1 MMLWL
6 MDESAGFSMAIQAK
20 NIYIGREVLSEGAL
34 TGFRHYRNTLKDQSI
49 KASIVLGS
57 TSLTA

>member
-1 MMLWL
+1 MQGSPWQ
-6 MDESAGFSMAIQAK
+6 FRQK
-20 NIYIGREVLSEGAL
+20 KIYIGREVLSEGAL
-34 TGFRHYRNTLKDQSI
+34 TGFSHYRNTLKDESI